1 VGCAGAP
8 GEDDV
13 QVGFA
18 WFVRVGLRA
27 FAEGLVI
34 TDFDQLAHDV
44 EASQLVVSSSVPPY
58 APPRWASAR
67 SDLPTH
73 GHLDLQVARLLG
85 WEPFF
90 WQSEASD
97 LAGEFDPVTG
107 RPRFRTVGASVAR
120 QNGKTS
126 WILTRVARQLLPA
139 GQHVAYT
146 AQDRSLARLKWEEH
160 VDILMDTPFASR
172 VKEVNKQRN
181 QEKLVMKNGSW
192 YMPVT
197 PTAKKAARSLSLDL
211 AIADEAYAHVSMGL
225 AGAIRN
231 TLLTRPLAQFYLV
244 SNAGDET
251 SVLWR
256 HYTDL
261 GRASIGDPDA
271 TICWI
276 EYASSDDASRF
287 DPVEVRAANPSAGEP
302 GGVDWLS
309 LMTEVRESDEA
320 TVRKENLNLWTSSGG
335 PGLSRWWGQAKRSG
349 FTVAKVLADGG
360 RVVFGLDF
368 EPDRDGGALMACAA
382 MPDGQVFP
390 IEVVAV
396 ADDPVSMDG
405 LVKRAADNAIAHQSW
420 VAVGASSPAASA
432 IPALE
437 ALTAR
442 KVKVKRGGQYKTEDA
457 HLVFPVTAQGTSR
470 AVGAFHDA
478 VVSAKVAHVDDPVL
492 NTAVSAVVRREV
504 GDTFVWQRRDVTG
517 QSRPSL
523 VTAATMAYWCAL
535 TSDPVPAAVTKSPRA
550 RAARRPVSGQPVRR

>member
-1 VGCAGAP
+1 M
-8 GEDDV
+8 
-13 QVGFA
+13 
-18 WFVRVGLRA
+18 
-27 FAEGLVI
+27 
-34 TDFDQLAHDV
+34 TSDFDRVAEAV
-44 EASQLVVSSSVPPY
+44 SASQLAATSRVPPY
-58 APPRWASAR
+58 VEPRWCSKP
-67 SDLPTH
+67 SSLPSH
-73 GHLDLQVARLLG
+73 GHLDIQVAQLLG
-85 WEPFF
+85 WELFR
-90 WQSEASD
+90 WQVDASM
-97 LAGEFDPVTG
+97 LAGEFNPLTG

-126 WILTRVARQLLPA
+126 WILTRIARQMLPA

-160 VDILMDTPFASR
+160 VELLMETPFKAR
-172 VKEVNKQRN
+172 VKEVSTQRN
-181 QEKLVMKNGSW
+181 QEKLLMKNGSW

-211 AIADEAYAHVSMGL
+211 AIADEAYAHTSMGL

-261 GRASIGDPDA
+261 GRAAVDDPSA

-287 DPVEVRAANPSAGEP
+287 DEAEVRAANPSAGEP
-302 GGVDWLS
+302 GGVDWES

-320 TVRKENLNLWTSSGG
+320 TVRRENMNLWTSSSGA
-335 PGLSRWWGQAKRSG
+335 GLGRWWHEAKRPL
-349 FTVAKVLADGG
+349 TVDAVLSDGG

-368 EPDRDGGALMACAA
+368 EPERDGGALLVCAVSA
-382 MPDGQVFP
+382 DGSQVFP
-390 IEVVAV
+390 VEVVAV
-396 ADDPVSMDG
+396 ADDPLSMEG
-405 LVKRAADNAIAHQSW
+405 LVRRAADNAKARGAW

-432 IPALE
+432 IPTLE
-437 ALTAR
+437 KLTAR
-442 KVKVKRGGQYKTEDA
+442 RVKVRKGSKWKVEDS

-478 VVSAKVAHVDDPVL
+478 VVSAKIAHSGDPVL
-492 NTAVSAVVRREV
+492 TSAVVSVIRREV
-504 GDTFVWQRRDVTG
+504 GDGFVWERRDPTG
-517 QSRPSL
+517 ESKPSL
-523 VTAATMAYWCAL
+523 VTAATMAYWGAL
-535 TSDPVPAAVTKSPRA
+535 TAGEVPKVAAASATA
-550 RAARRPVSGQPVRR
+550 RPARRRRDVSIR

>member
-1 VGCAGAP
+1 LFRW
-8 GEDDV
+8 
-13 QVGFA
+13 QV
-18 WFVRVGLRA
+18 
-27 FAEGLVI
+27 
-34 TDFDQLAHDV
+34 D
-44 EASQLVVSSSVPPY
+44 ASM
-58 APPRWASAR
+58 
-67 SDLPTH
+67 
-73 GHLDLQVARLLG
+73 
-85 WEPFF
+85 
-90 WQSEASD
+90 

-126 WILTRVARQLLPA
+126 WILTRIARQLLPA

-160 VDILMDTPFASR
+160 VELLMETPFASR
-172 VKEVNKQRN
+172 VKDVSTQRN

-211 AIADEAYAHVSMGL
+211 AIADEAYSHVTMGL

-261 GRASIGDPDA
+261 GRASVDDPDA

-287 DPVEVRAANPSAGEP
+287 DPVEIRAANPSAGED

-309 LMTEVRESDEA
+309 LLTETRESDEA
-320 TVRKENLNLWTSSGG
+320 TVRRENMNLWTSSGG
-335 PGLSRWWGQAKRSG
+335 PGLARWWAGAKRSDL
-349 FTVAKVLADGG
+349 TVAKVVAAGG

-368 EPDRDGGALMACAA
+368 EPERDGGALMACAVVG
-382 MPDGQVFP
+382 DGLVFP

-396 ADDPVSMDG
+396 ADDPVSMNG
-405 LVKRAADNAIAHQSW
+405 LVQRAADNAVAHQSW

-432 IPALE
+432 IPTLE

-442 KVKVKRGGQYKTEDA
+442 KVKVKKGGKTKTEA
-457 HLVFPVTAQGTSR
+457 SHLVFPVTAQGTSR
-470 AVGAFHDA
+470 AVGAFHDG
-478 VVSAKVAHVDDPVL
+478 VVSTKVAHADDPVL
-492 NTAVSAVVRREV
+492 NSAVAAVIRREV
-504 GDTFVWQRRDVTG
+504 GDAFVWERRDASG
-517 QSRPSL
+517 NSKPSL
-523 VTAATMAYWCAL
+523 VTAATMAFWGAL
-535 TSDPVPAAVTKSPRA
+535 TSDVPLPVAAAVARA
-550 RAARRPVSGQPVRR
+550 RAARRR